1 MTDLTT
7 RIANVKQK
15 AEAAIEATTIAALT
29 RDWGAF
35 QDAASPDL
43 FLAMA
48 ARIEELEKALKPF
61 AGAYDYY
68 KLWHPAL
75 LEDESASCMEYG
87 HATIGHLRTAA
98 RALKGEG

>member
-1 MTDLTT
+1 MTYRTT
-7 RIANVKQK
+7 DDALSELA
-15 AEAAIEATTIAALT
+15 AENQ
-29 RDWGAF
+29 RF
-35 QDAASPDL
+35 R
-43 FLAMA
+43 

>member
-1 MTDLTT
+1 MTDEDHKI
-7 RIANVKQK
+7 RI
-15 AEAAIEATTIAALT
+15 IDC
-29 RDWGAF
+29 R
-35 QDAASPDL
+35 
-43 FLAMA
+43 

-68 KLWHPAL
+68 KLWHPSL

-98 RALKGEG
+98 RALKP